1 MQLFEFIKESLILV
15 EGGGWG
21 VRDIRIKEP
30 AFFMQEPIMN

>member
-1 MQLFEFIKESLILV
+1 MQLFEFIKESMIW
-15 EGGGWG
+15 GGGC